1 MIRTFLMILISVA
14 LVSCKQEKV
23 DIGYEVRGTVRGIPD
38 STMVYIRND
47 GLNDS
52 TVTLGEK
59 FRFKGK
65 VKEPTWTLMFLENID
80 EPIPLWLENAQIK
93 IEAVNEGLTKAK
105 VFGGEV
111 QSMADLLVERK
122 EAIRMTM
129 ESLGNIMALP
139 ELTDLRKDSVQ
150 ALYRKLQ
157 QDEIAVEK
165 NFIRENPNSPVS
177 AFTLN
182 RNRTRWNKASVA
194 NLFSLLND
202 SAKETVYGRLL
213 DRYIRLNKNPE
224 VGDVYVDFVQEKV
237 DGESTRLSEVM
248 GKYTLLEF
256 WASWCVPCRKSNP
269 ELSELYSKYRD
280 KGLRIVGVSLDEDR
294 ESWLNAIEEDGLE
307 WDNVSDLKFIE
318 NEAALVYG
326 VVGIP
331 DNFLIDNEGI
341 IVARNLRESALEEKL
356 NELFGGNPT
365 SKQQI
370 D

>member
-1 MIRTFLMILISVA
+1 MISISVG
-14 LVSCKQEKV
+14 LFSCKQEKV
-23 DIGYEVRGTVRGIPD
+23 DIGYEVRGTIRGIPD

-52 TVTLGEK
+52 TMIIGEK

-65 VKEPTWTLMFLENID
+65 VKEPTWTLMFLENFD
-80 EPIPLWLENAQIK
+80 GPIPLWLENVQIK
-93 IEAVNEGLTKAK
+93 IEAINDGLAERKI
-105 VFGGEV
+105 FGGEV
-111 QSMADLLVERK
+111 QSVADMLVERK
-122 EAIRMTM
+122 KGIRTAMD
-129 ESLGNIMALP
+129 SLGHIMALP
-139 ELTDLRKDSVQ
+139 KLTDLRKDSVQ
-150 ALYRKLQ
+150 TLYRKLQ
-157 QDEIAVEK
+157 QDEIDIEK

-182 RNRTRWNKASVA
+182 RNRTRWEKASVA
-194 NLFSLLND
+194 NLFSQLND

-224 VGDVYVDFVQEKV
+224 VGDGYVDFVQEKV
-237 DGESTRLSEVM
+237 DGESTRLSDLM
-248 GKYTLLEF
+248 GKFTLVEF

-269 ELSELYSKYRD
+269 ELSELYSRYRD
-280 KGLRIVGVSLDEDR
+280 KGFKIVGVSLDEDR

-307 WDNVSDLKFIE
+307 WENVTDLKFNE

-331 DNFLIDNEGI
+331 DNFLIDNERI
-341 IVARNLRESALEEKL
+341 IVARNLRERALEEKL
-356 NELFGGNPT
+356 KEVFEENPT
-365 SKQQI
+365 SKQKI